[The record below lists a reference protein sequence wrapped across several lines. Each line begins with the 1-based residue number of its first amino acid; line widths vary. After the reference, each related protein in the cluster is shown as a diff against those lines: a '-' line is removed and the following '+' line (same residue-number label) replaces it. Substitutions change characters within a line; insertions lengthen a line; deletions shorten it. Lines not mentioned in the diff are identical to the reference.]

1 MLDLVINN
9 NEGIGS
15 YRYNTLDD
23 AKHVTALCVSIKGD
37 ILRGLGL
44 WKEAAETLIKSIDL
58 TNALQRIEKKIISGS
73 MAHLADTFR
82 YMSIGDYK
90 DVAQQLKLVTGHP
103 LREAIRYATEAA
115 QRCIFTPLFY
125 LKNKVGLYN
134 DTFLQLISNLLLLFI
149 IHIGSHLINF
159 TMTVE
164 CQPRIII

>member
-9 NEGIGS
+9 DEGIGS
-15 YRYNTLDD
+15 YRYNSLDD

-90 DVAQQLKLVTGHP
+90 DIAQQLKLVTGHP

-125 LKNKVGLYN
+125 LKNKVCHYN
-134 DTFLQLISNLLLLFI
+134 QNFLRHIRNVHYSHRVSFNLF
-149 IHIGSHLINF
+149 HYDY
-159 TMTVE
+159 
-164 CQPRIII
+164 